1 MLGTSGMGV
10 RNSVALAVRQANR
23 QHTVRGWRIALDA
36 EDDQALPDV
45 GAIAA
50 TRLADERSVMAVVGP
65 VNSAV
70 AEQAAP
76 ILDSRKVVLISPAN
90 TDPALTRGPDPRAPQ
105 RPHQWYFRVAATDLV
120 QGPVAATFAYQTAGK
135 RTVAVVHDRSAYG
148 QGLAR
153 QFRARFEKLGGT
165 VPTVEGVDPGDQ
177 DFTAVL
183 ARIRRVNPDLVYFA
197 GESPATAARLTTQAD
212 QRGVK
217 VPLLGGYG
225 IFDPSYLDLAGD
237 AAVGDFATAA
247 GAAPDEL
254 PAARP
259 FLAAYRAAGYSDPPS
274 AAGAGAYDAANLLI
288 AALAKVL
295 PGRRRI
301 TDDLRA
307 AFRRAVQDSPFDGV
321 TGPIA
326 FDAFGDATARAVTVY
341 EVQRDESGKAVWKAR
356 QTSQIQAD
364 SGE

>member
-1 MLGTSGMGV
+1 
-10 RNSVALAVRQANR
+10 SVALAVRQANR

-105 RPHQWYFRVAATDLV
+105 RPHQWYFRVAAT
-120 QGPVAATFAYQTAGK
+120 FAYQTAGK
-135 RTVAVVHDRSAYG
+135 RTVAVVHDRSADG

-217 VPLLGGYG
+217 VPLLG
-225 IFDPSYLDLAGD
+225 
-237 AAVGDFATAA
+237 
-247 GAAPDEL
+247 
-254 PAARP
+254 
-259 FLAAYRAAGYSDPPS
+259 
-274 AAGAGAYDAANLLI
+274 
-288 AALAKVL
+288 
-295 PGRRRI
+295 
-301 TDDLRA
+301 
-307 AFRRAVQDSPFDGV
+307 
-321 TGPIA
+321 
-326 FDAFGDATARAVTVY
+326 
-341 EVQRDESGKAVWKAR
+341 
-356 QTSQIQAD
+356 
-364 SGE
+364 